1 MQENDYVIHLRARDD
16 LLKSI
21 VSCDDYTEEA
31 TAYMDSL
38 RNIMNKEMILQNN
51 PVDDF
56 CYEAST
62 MLLYKKTI
70 GDLSAELAFGGRA
83 DEGYD
88 YDKKG
93 RISRR
98 TVGPAVASHR
108 HVNELIDNENIEL
121 ASSLFP
127 RVVPGDSNYKHH
139 HFHESIHP
147 LRKKNSSTGNSRM
160 VEKLL
165 GYVRKDDDGNSVA
178 SSHADAERAHE
189 THYDNLRNPIIIG
202 QIRKSKRADMDDEIS
217 HGFLG
222 RLTTNDSNRTISEQV
237 GTSGAFQEG
246 LYERAFTKW
255 SSQNQKRIDEAKS
268 QGASDKD
275 IREMHLEEAAEL
287 WQGRDF
293 EEEDIPLP
301 PSGDIYS
308 TLFAESIGERQ
319 EGSRV
324 AEGVQTE
331 FPTER
336 QHPHRL
342 GLLGYGLGLEWLSP
356 IERTKVIEHLKDNNG
371 NTSDKI
377 KLDDGTE
384 IPLGRLRRNFQ
395 KRMTPLYLHSQMPHN
410 RGQPNLAKHLES
422 DELDGTEYTGSETEP
437 IRSLLAK
444 IDHGVH
450 GNMFD
455 SLLNHY
461 NELLE
466 LQGDQKLTHIPIY
479 GEKRTK
485 KIREKID
492 ELIEK
497 GVDEKEALRTILKV
511 EDYAPVS
518 NFTIPQ
524 LKKHLKEHPL
534 SELLTDEGKKPLA
547 HENMKADDYINQL
560 EEMYRDGMSLA
571 RDSKDIANAN
581 AVFAKSAGPDIRD
594 VPEEIRNHFI
604 EKNGTLRGLSD
615 YWAHDLQVGSNPM
628 ESTTFFDMLNSIAPG
643 LFGEMDENG
652 FFVPRPDM
660 SGFLGAMHH
669 VVRERGESFSPAE
682 IMSMHDQSLGA
693 SHVNLGDKKPR
704 NRANGSDTAHSLTP
718 RATTFWSRSRNPKA
732 EITRDSVGFLKTKGE
747 KRAIHETQYHE
758 FGTKTGSTKSEAL
771 DSKKAHNSSE
781 IMREYLMSGAQYK
794 FGSID
799 PNTGRRR
806 LGSPV
811 MRIPVNEMLGGK
823 HGFPFEDDEEGG
835 YSAFEKALFALSGF
849 LGMDDTKRI
858 AELQSELEE
867 IELSGE
873 DASQELIDELKGR
886 IHMQQANLRA
896 KISGFGKTRLQEK
909 ERRAE
914 AEERARMEVAKN
926 IVIPAML
933 EIDPNLIDPN
943 NPEQTVANLS
953 QAMHDSELIMK
964 HMPHGFH
971 GQSIRDIMIGDAVD
985 EQTIDAMVGGDMF
998 RRKANVLEEE
1008 GTLLSFPESGKVE
1021 DMHVTASLIG
1031 MGLPYTDSGYREYMR
1046 ELLESLEG
1054 KPAHYA
1060 MTTAQLAA
1068 HGNEDFHLFDDDGM
1082 KKDPM
1087 RAHQLMDDELKR
1099 YRSQIRGLKLPDN
1112 HKNDFN
1118 NNNEHYNS
1126 INNNY
1131 MKLSMAHKGNTAI
1144 QHGLSLS
1151 DLPKDIHGNEDKGK
1165 GAERLRYEW
1174 AMARA
1179 KRKANSLVLF
1189 NPEARVA
1196 APTPPPAM
1204 PEGQMTLDQFGD
1216 TGTNL
1221 KRPIK
1226 MGDAKIGPV
1235 TNPNSDAIIG
1245 SRYTSAGIQQH
1256 MGIELPAASVSLNLG
1271 YDGNMEYGTNTS
1283 AGPAVPPSEPVMKEL
1298 MEHFQEGSYNQMDA
1312 YFQVNGV
1319 NEAMLPSTTSNME
1332 RVSPDNPKA
1341 DMQTPY
1347 EIGKSLP
1354 KEMPLIEPYHKIFD
1368 MEDLQELRGFTG
1380 EWVVSVMEEGT
1391 RVKVT
1396 RKSNRIEVK
1405 DDDNEDVGTSDGMRS
1420 SLRKI
1425 GKNNYVMDAVLNS
1438 SGLHIFDIMHYDDT
1452 DVTDMPTR
1460 ERIKLLRGQFDSNED
1475 VFVPGPFNL
1484 KVTDDDGLSD
1494 AIKFLQREN
1503 KDSKLLLRD
1512 AKSTYMKGE
1521 EKHPKW
1527 ILMTKSD
1534 DDYHVPFGME
1544 IDGEVFILHF
1554 DHDILKYDIV
1564 EDSLENPR
1572 SALGGLKDRD
1582 YTMILAKSLEKYWE
1596 PAFQQMLK
1604 AEKKKIKEIVEED
1617 EDDKE
1622 EDEGISEED
1631 AKRIGRQS
1639 GGVLKPNEDQNI
1651 LLKPSTLEALEK
1663 IEKILD
1669 TLEKGHFPMTAGKGL
1684 GVDVGSDIDSPR
1696 GPTKLANEATLPDYD
1711 MKERPEQ
1718 DPEKPEDYP
1727 KRKKIASRS
1736 NDS

>member
-1 MQENDYVIHLRARDD
+1 
-16 LLKSI
+16 
-21 VSCDDYTEEA
+21 
-31 TAYMDSL
+31 
-38 RNIMNKEMILQNN
+38 
-51 PVDDF
+51 
-56 CYEAST
+56 
-62 MLLYKKTI
+62 
-70 GDLSAELAFGGRA
+70 
-83 DEGYD
+83 
-88 YDKKG
+88 
-93 RISRR
+93 
-98 TVGPAVASHR
+98 
-108 HVNELIDNENIEL
+108 
-121 ASSLFP
+121 
-127 RVVPGDSNYKHH
+127 
-139 HFHESIHP
+139 
-147 LRKKNSSTGNSRM
+147 
-160 VEKLL
+160 
-165 GYVRKDDDGNSVA
+165 
-178 SSHADAERAHE
+178 
-189 THYDNLRNPIIIG
+189 
-202 QIRKSKRADMDDEIS
+202 
-217 HGFLG
+217 
-222 RLTTNDSNRTISEQV
+222 
-237 GTSGAFQEG
+237 
-246 LYERAFTKW
+246 
-255 SSQNQKRIDEAKS
+255 
-268 QGASDKD
+268 
-275 IREMHLEEAAEL
+275 
-287 WQGRDF
+287 
-293 EEEDIPLP
+293 
-301 PSGDIYS
+301 
-308 TLFAESIGERQ
+308 
-319 EGSRV
+319 
-324 AEGVQTE
+324 
-331 FPTER
+331 
-336 QHPHRL
+336 
-342 GLLGYGLGLEWLSP
+342 
-356 IERTKVIEHLKDNNG
+356 
-371 NTSDKI
+371 
-377 KLDDGTE
+377 
-384 IPLGRLRRNFQ
+384 
-395 KRMTPLYLHSQMPHN
+395 
-410 RGQPNLAKHLES
+410 
-422 DELDGTEYTGSETEP
+422 
-437 IRSLLAK
+437 
-444 IDHGVH
+444 
-450 GNMFD
+450 
-455 SLLNHY
+455 
-461 NELLE
+461 
-466 LQGDQKLTHIPIY
+466 
-479 GEKRTK
+479 
-485 KIREKID
+485 
-492 ELIEK
+492 
-497 GVDEKEALRTILKV
+497 
-511 EDYAPVS
+511 
-518 NFTIPQ
+518 
-524 LKKHLKEHPL
+524 
-534 SELLTDEGKKPLA
+534 
-547 HENMKADDYINQL
+547 
-560 EEMYRDGMSLA
+560 
-571 RDSKDIANAN
+571 
-581 AVFAKSAGPDIRD
+581 
-594 VPEEIRNHFI
+594 
-604 EKNGTLRGLSD
+604 
-615 YWAHDLQVGSNPM
+615 
-628 ESTTFFDMLNSIAPG
+628 
-643 LFGEMDENG
+643 
-652 FFVPRPDM
+652 
-660 SGFLGAMHH
+660 
-669 VVRERGESFSPAE
+669 SPAE

-1283 AGPAVPPSEPVMKEL
+1283 AGPAVMPSEPVMKEL
-1298 MEHFQEGSYNQMDA
+1298 MGEDVYNQMDA

-1319 NEAMLPSTTSNME
+1319 NETMLPSTTSNME

-1341 DMQTPY
+1341 EMQIPY

-1368 MEDLQELRGFTG
+1368 MEDLQELR
-1380 EWVVSVMEEGT
+1380 
-1391 RVKVT
+1391 
-1396 RKSNRIEVK
+1396 
-1405 DDDNEDVGTSDGMRS
+1405 
-1420 SLRKI
+1420 
-1425 GKNNYVMDAVLNS
+1425 
-1438 SGLHIFDIMHYDDT
+1438 
-1452 DVTDMPTR
+1452 
-1460 ERIKLLRGQFDSNED
+1460 
-1475 VFVPGPFNL
+1475 
-1484 KVTDDDGLSD
+1484 
-1494 AIKFLQREN
+1494 
-1503 KDSKLLLRD
+1503 
-1512 AKSTYMKGE
+1512 
-1521 EKHPKW
+1521 
-1527 ILMTKSD
+1527 
-1534 DDYHVPFGME
+1534 
-1544 IDGEVFILHF
+1544 
-1554 DHDILKYDIV
+1554 
-1564 EDSLENPR
+1564 
-1572 SALGGLKDRD
+1572 
-1582 YTMILAKSLEKYWE
+1582 
-1596 PAFQQMLK
+1596 
-1604 AEKKKIKEIVEED
+1604 
-1617 EDDKE
+1617 
-1622 EDEGISEED
+1622 
-1631 AKRIGRQS
+1631 
-1639 GGVLKPNEDQNI
+1639 
-1651 LLKPSTLEALEK
+1651 
-1663 IEKILD
+1663 
-1669 TLEKGHFPMTAGKGL
+1669 
-1684 GVDVGSDIDSPR
+1684 
-1696 GPTKLANEATLPDYD
+1696 
-1711 MKERPEQ
+1711 
-1718 DPEKPEDYP
+1718 
-1727 KRKKIASRS
+1727 
-1736 NDS
+1736 